1 MQYNYCMMHYFVT
14 DLFTVTVECTS
25 TPLKFNPLLNR
36 LTCPLERPTLEVN
49 YVINNYKYS
58 NKFDNTLF
66 NHMSSRSVKIRN
78 LLKHE
83 HVINTYLLLAK
94 CEVRTA
100 SYGPRGIFPILLWPK
115 HEACRS

>member
-1 MQYNYCMMHYFVT
+1 M
-14 DLFTVTVECTS
+14 
-25 TPLKFNPLLNR
+25 
-36 LTCPLERPTLEVN
+36 
-49 YVINNYKYS
+49 INDYKYS
-58 NKFDNTLF
+58 NKFNNALF

-100 SYGPRGIFPILLWPK
+100 SYGPRGFFPILLWSK
-115 HEACRS
+115 HEACGS